1 MGTRRSSW
9 HAADGS
15 SITVS
20 PPSGGRSE
28 ELPPHLLLACSF
40 LPSPSLLLASPGC
53 YEIQLEEEPRREQN
67 GEAVKINYLFTVGGG
82 AVKGWNWCFCTF

>member
-1 MGTRRSSW
+1 MRGSKKREERGVVSGRQMGKREDNREKDRGREGAMGSRRSSW

-28 ELPPHLLLACSF
+28 ELP
-40 LPSPSLLLASPGC
+40 SPSSLL
-53 YEIQLEEEPRREQN
+53 PRSW
-67 GEAVKINYLFTVGGG
+67 LFQV
-82 AVKGWNWCFCTF
+82 VM